1 MNENNLN
8 WFKDEK
14 TWLKDLII
22 SGEERKQ
29 NRIQKKKDE
38 AKEWSKYQEDMKA
51 RVKKGLKPI
60 GFFKWELILKTKKV
74 AQ

>member
-22 SGEERKQ
+22 SGEIRK
-29 NRIQKKKDE
+29 QKKKDKIKQSK
-38 AKEWSKYQEDMKA
+38 KEWLKYCNDMES
-51 RVKKGLKPI
+51 RVKKGLKVLTI
-60 GFFKWELILKTKKV
+60 NNWRLYNASKL
-74 AQ
+74 

>member
-22 SGEERKQ
+22 SGEIRK
-29 NRIQKKKDE
+29 QKKKNKVKQSK
-38 AKEWSKYQEDMKA
+38 KEWLKYCNDMES
-51 RVKKGLKPI
+51 RVKKGLKVLTI
-60 GFFKWELILKTKKV
+60 NKWRLYE
-74 AQ
+74 

>member
-22 SGEERKQ
+22 SGEIRK
-29 NRIQKKKDE
+29 QKKKD
-38 AKEWSKYQEDMKA
+38 K
-51 RVKKGLKPI
+51 I
-60 GFFKWELILKTKKV
+60 
-74 AQ
+74 